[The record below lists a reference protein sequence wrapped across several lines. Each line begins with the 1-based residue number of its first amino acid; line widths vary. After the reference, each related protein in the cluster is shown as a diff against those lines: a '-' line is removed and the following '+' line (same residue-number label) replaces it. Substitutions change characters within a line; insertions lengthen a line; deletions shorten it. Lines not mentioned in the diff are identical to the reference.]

1 MPGAHTKWACQPLYA
16 PLNHRGPPVTRRQS
30 HTHVQ
35 SHTHTATYTSP
46 PPPHTDWGAK
56 LRIVPENATK
66 NTEYPAA
73 LAWAPKA
80 FHTISWPEQIEV
92 QSVLWKRLKLGRSQH
107 KKQRKAV
114 TPQHPPSSS
123 IPRHDDEHS
132 KLCVQARNWGMPTTS
147 TIIPYTF
154 RIVGSLSLRFVY
166 HGVLMYSIEDF
177 MIANSTF
184 FLWKLSKS

>member
-1 MPGAHTKWACQPLYA
+1 MSSKNAWRTHKMGLPTTLCAIKSQRPSSHTQTESYTRTLAHTDMSHA
-16 PLNHRGPPVTRRQS
+16 P
-30 HTHVQ
+30 
-35 SHTHTATYTSP
+35 A
-46 PPPHTDWGAK
+46 DWGAK

-114 TPQHPPSSS
+114 TPQHPPAAS
-123 IPRHDDEHS
+123 
-132 KLCVQARNWGMPTTS
+132 LGTMMS
-147 TIIPYTF
+147 TAKFVCRLETGPCLLQVLLYH
-154 RIVGSLSLRFVY
+154 VYSGS
-166 HGVLMYSIEDF
+166 
-177 MIANSTF
+177 
-184 FLWKLSKS
+184 